1 MTDGMGR
8 PSTYSEEMADEICIR
23 IQRRDPETG
32 HARSLHS
39 VCKDEDMPHESTVYD
54 WRLRR
59 PEFADKYARAVD
71 NRSEMMADD
80 VLDIADTE
88 ACPQRA
94 RNRMDAKKWH
104 ASKMNPKKFGD
115 STTIKGDAANPL
127 TIQALAAAA
136 LDSLPATTGLP
147 PKS

>member
-1 MTDGMGR
+1 MGR
-8 PSTYSEEMADEICIR
+8 PSTYTEEMADEICQR

-39 VCKDEDMPHESTVYD
+39 VCKDDDMPHESTVYD

-59 PEFADKYARAVD
+59 PEFAEKYARAVD

-80 VLDIADTE
+80 VLDIADNE

-115 STTIKGDAANPL
+115 STTIKGDKENPL
-127 TIQALAAAA
+127 SLEVLA
-136 LDSLPATTGLP
+136 SQIVGGVKPTTGLP
-147 PKS
+147 GK